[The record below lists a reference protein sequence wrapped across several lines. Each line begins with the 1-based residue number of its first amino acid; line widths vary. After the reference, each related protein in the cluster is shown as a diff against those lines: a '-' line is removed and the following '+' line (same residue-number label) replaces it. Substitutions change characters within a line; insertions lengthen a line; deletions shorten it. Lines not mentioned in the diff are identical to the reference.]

1 VFIFFNIIVMIN
13 SGRKFFKS
21 FDLFG
26 SPISLLHREDDDVR
40 TVLGGLG
47 TILLVGMFFGIFNAN
62 ILGFF

>member
-1 VFIFFNIIVMIN
+1 MIN
-13 SGRKFFKS
+13 SGRKFFKW

-26 SPISLLHREDDDVR
+26 SPISVLHKEDDVVK

-47 TILLVGMFFGIFNAN
+47 TILLIGMFFGIFNAN